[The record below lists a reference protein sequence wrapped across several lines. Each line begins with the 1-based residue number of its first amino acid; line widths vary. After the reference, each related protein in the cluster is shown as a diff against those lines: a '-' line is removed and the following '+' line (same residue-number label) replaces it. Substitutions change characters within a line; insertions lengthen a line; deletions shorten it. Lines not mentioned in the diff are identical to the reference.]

1 MAPAPMAPAPTAPAA
16 PAAPA
21 ASQQNVASAAAI
33 ADAKATF
40 AQRMAAHLRRHKRT
54 VRVGWD
60 RRRSGAAAMVTIV
73 MTREGNL
80 LSVRIRSS
88 SGVEA
93 LDQEALAL
101 VRRAEPLPPLPP
113 EMPGASIEL
122 NMPLKL
128 DD

>member
-1 MAPAPMAPAPTAPAA
+1 MVPAA
-16 PAAPA
+16 SAAPA

-33 ADAKATF
+33 ADARASF

-54 VRVGWD
+54 VRMGWD
-60 RRRSGAAAMVTIV
+60 RPRSGAAAKVAIL
-73 MTREGNL
+73 MTREGKL
-80 LSVRIRSS
+80 LSVRIQSS

-93 LDQEALAL
+93 LDEEALAL
-101 VRRAEPLPPLPP
+101 VRRAQPLPPLPP
-113 EMPGASIEL
+113 EMPGESIEL